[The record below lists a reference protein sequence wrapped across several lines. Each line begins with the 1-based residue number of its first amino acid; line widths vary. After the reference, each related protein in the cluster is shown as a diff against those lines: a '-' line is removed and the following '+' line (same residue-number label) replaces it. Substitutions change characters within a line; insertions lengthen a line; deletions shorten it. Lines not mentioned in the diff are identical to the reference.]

1 MLASLGHASPT
12 EHAYFTFGIEGI
24 SRACSHQLVRH
35 RIASYSQQ
43 SQRYVDGTRFD
54 FVTPPEIAKNE
65 KALAAYE
72 KALKVEADAYKEIRD
87 ALAVGYINEKCP
99 DKYIGTDEEI
109 INAYKADD
117 KNPAM
122 LSSRKP
128 TRTQD
133 LFFRMHRQQKLSAL
147 SMQEACRTFL
157 HTVAATERSGK
168 FVRLPN
174 RCFCNVLRL
183 LRTFSKTAARH
194 ACSDHA
200 PRAICVAESKRKCV
214 RNTAEKSKVIYM
226 KSKIIVIEGLDG
238 SGKATQTKILCEKF
252 SALGKKVTKLEF
264 PNYESPAAAPV
275 KMYLDGEFGDKPDDV
290 NAYAASA
297 FYAVDR
303 VASYLQFWKKECD
316 NGGVIL
322 SDRYVTS
329 NIIYQMSKLPKEE
342 WNSFI
347 DWLNDF
353 EYEKLGIPKPDLVI
367 YLDVEPEVSQKLMEK
382 RYGGDNSKK
391 DLHEKTS
398 VSFLTVEKVQFMPL
412 KMRLEGY

>member
-1 MLASLGHASPT
+1 MAIKVTLLTHTPNPEQTVAMAAKLCYSPSGIEDIREGLDEEKTSSFIDMLASLGHASPT

-54 FVTPPEIAKNE
+54 FVTPPEIAKKRLLPLMKRLSRLRLTLTRKSEMHLLSVTLTRNVPISTAE
-65 KALAAYE
+65 RMKKLSMPTR
-72 KALKVEADAYKEIRD
+72 L
-87 ALAVGYINEKCP
+87 
-99 DKYIGTDEEI
+99 TT
-109 INAYKADD
+109 

-157 HTVAATERSGK
+157 HTVAATEHNGK

-214 RNTAEKSKVIYM
+214 RNTAEKSKVYI
-226 KSKIIVIEGLDG
+226 
-238 SGKATQTKILCEKF
+238 
-252 SALGKKVTKLEF
+252 
-264 PNYESPAAAPV
+264 
-275 KMYLDGEFGDKPDDV
+275 
-290 NAYAASA
+290 
-297 FYAVDR
+297 
-303 VASYLQFWKKECD
+303 
-316 NGGVIL
+316 
-322 SDRYVTS
+322 
-329 NIIYQMSKLPKEE
+329 
-342 WNSFI
+342 
-347 DWLNDF
+347 
-353 EYEKLGIPKPDLVI
+353 
-367 YLDVEPEVSQKLMEK
+367 
-382 RYGGDNSKK
+382 
-391 DLHEKTS
+391 
-398 VSFLTVEKVQFMPL
+398 
-412 KMRLEGY
+412 